1 MKEEIRKVKEEIEE
15 GLKELVEHEIGEVSF
30 IMTLQYPG
38 KTKGCVSG
46 VPSMGGSSRGVFDII
61 CRTITDYAH
70 KLGMNASH
78 VAHLIEL
85 AVNKKDRE
93 DGNDPNQASEKEWM
107 KLKELIEI
115 LKEDVDLRGDEY
127 D

>member
-1 MKEEIRKVKEEIEE
+1 MTEELRKVKEEIEKAF
-15 GLKELVEHEIGEVSF
+15 KELEEHEIGKIAF

-38 KTKGCVSG
+38 ETKGCVSG
-46 VPSMGGSSRGVFDII
+46 VTRMGGSTKGVCDLI
-61 CRTITDYAH
+61 CRTISDYAH

-85 AVNKKDRE
+85 AVITKDRE
-93 DGNDPNQASEKEWM
+93 DGNDPNQASAMEWM
-107 KLKELIEI
+107 KLKELVEM
-115 LKEDVDLRGDEY
+115 LMEDMDLRGDEY